1 MLGAQQG
8 PMDMLMYYD
17 ARVNTSF
24 NGLFDFYTLRP
35 LKGYYP
41 FKMFNERYTLG
52 RSVRV
57 EVTGDKLYAAAAKGD
72 NGESALMLACYT
84 DDDTD
89 TAVREVTFDLV
100 DGAYCD
106 GKIDQK
112 KRTIGWVNFN
122 RCCRGGKPP
131 LLAFLVILC

>member
-57 EVTGDKLYAAAAKGD
+57 EVTGDKLYAAAAKCPDLGRGVAARAYPYKV
-72 NGESALMLACYT
+72 NGAT
-84 DDDTD
+84 
-89 TAVREVTFDLV
+89 
-100 DGAYCD
+100 GAYCD
-106 GKIDQK
+106 GKIDQM